1 MYSQD
6 SIKQVMLKAKLLLA
20 TRKQGVI
27 CYCCQNLMTK
37 QSQRSNLP
45 RSKRLKEKLCLELG
59 FTRAGVLVF
68 SSVSHVIHSRCSIF
82 VEGWVNEEKWADNPI
97 NILYITYICVVMW
110 VMHYPSNCRWR
121 LAPWVSKLGKQNS
134 LKHGIPSL
142 TSANTI
148 TSSRNRRN
156 YVFLGFVSPG
166 TLGYLGHNLGIN
178 TKSTFLMPKL
188 AMNLCKQEKIFIV

>member
-1 MYSQD
+1 MYSQY

-82 VEGWVNEEKWADNPI
+82 VEGWVNGEKWVDNPI

-121 LAPWVSKLGKQNS
+121 LAPEL
-134 LKHGIPSL
+134 
-142 TSANTI
+142 A
-148 TSSRNRRN
+148 
-156 YVFLGFVSPG
+156 
-166 TLGYLGHNLGIN
+166 NLGSK
-178 TKSTFLMPKL
+178 TLWSMESQVLLLPTRSL
-188 AMNLCKQEKIFIV
+188 AAEIEGTMYSLALFPLAL